1 MLLLPLVLLAQQ
13 PSGAL
18 PVDPPSTP
26 PPATQPPSQQQQAGC
41 QELGWCALH
50 PHEDCSHQFIAAQVR
65 AHTLRQILGLQ

>member
-1 MLLLPLVLLAQQ
+1 MLLLALVLLAQQ

-18 PVDPPSTP
+18 PADPASTP
-26 PPATQPPSQQQQAGC
+26 PPTPQPPPPQAGC

-65 AHTLRQILGLQ
+65 AHTLRQFLELQW